1 MRACSVRTTSSK
13 SSAKERHWHK
23 GETEARPRRSGTSPK
38 RSESGSS
45 AGCGGSDL
53 QMLLDARN
61 VFLDRELRLERVV
74 PHSDSHDQEG
84 FPASVFYKVWA
95 PPRIDDLPVQDV
107 PRL

>member
-23 GETEARPRRSGTSPK
+23 GETEARPRRSGTSPR

-45 AGCGGSDL
+45 AGCGGSSL

-61 VFLDRELRLERVV
+61 VFLDRELRLERVG

-84 FPASVFYKVWA
+84 FPATVDDQVLA
-95 PPRIDDLPVQDV
+95 RPPIGDHPVEDLP
-107 PRL
+107 